1 MTSLAVR
8 AAWLTLC
15 GAVLFAA
22 PTPAH
27 ACTCSRTA
35 PPCEAF
41 WRAPAIFSAVVLD
54 IRQKRDP
61 ADGPEYLA
69 ERIVT
74 LQVEQSWRGDAAG
87 TIEVRTGTGG
97 GDCGYT
103 FIRGMRYLVY
113 ASYRAGGFGVD
124 ICSRTRALSEAS
136 EDLEYLKTALQPS
149 AAGRVFG
156 SVTYRGTRATDVEG
170 PVARVPV
177 TLRGEGREWKTTTDD
192 AGAYEFRVPA
202 GSYAVHVEVAPA
214 ERAYGAGD
222 VRLADARACAAADF
236 IVVRRAANGGDPP
249 LRHRDEH

>member
-22 PTPAH
+22 PAPAH
-27 ACTCSRTA
+27 ACTCDRTA
-35 PPCEAF
+35 PACEAF
-41 WRAPAIFSAVVLD
+41 WRAPAVFSAAVLD

-61 ADGPEYLA
+61 AGGAEYLA

-87 TIEVRTGTGG
+87 VVEVRTGTGA

-103 FIRGMRYLVY
+103 FIRGIRYLVY
-113 ASYRAGGFGVD
+113 ASYRAGGFGVY
-124 ICSRTRALSEAS
+124 ICSRTRPLTEAS
-136 EDLEYLKTALQPS
+136 DDLAYLKTALEPS

-156 SVTYRGTRATDVEG
+156 SVKYQGTRATDTDR

-177 TLRGEGREWKTTTDD
+177 TLRGVGREWKTTTDE

-202 GSYAVHVEVAPA
+202 GRYQVHVDVAPA
-214 ERAYGAGD
+214 ERAYGTASIELAD
-222 VRLADARACAAADF
+222 VRGCAAADF
-236 IVVRRAANGGDPP
+236 IVVPRRGNGGDGAP
-249 LRHRDEH
+249 LRSR